1 MEKKK
6 YEMPL
11 MKDIKLQQQAQ
22 LLAES
27 SEVNANRKGYGKAN
41 DGVTS
46 TELDNDGNWVWN

>member
-46 TELDNDGNWVWN
+46 TELDNDENWVWN

>member
-1 MEKKK
+1 MNKKNYQK
-6 YEMPL
+6 PAMTVVE
-11 MKDIKLQQQAQ
+11 LQQQAQ

-27 SEVNANRKGYGKAN
+27 SEVNANREGYGKAN

>member
-1 MEKKK
+1 MNKKGYEKPTMTVV
-6 YEMPL
+6 EML
-11 MKDIKLQQQAQ
+11 NITQ

-41 DGVTS
+41 DDVIS